1 MDMKTITPL
10 HLLVQ
15 GDSGNLRTW
24 LYDLFIKGFSTHYF
38 LATRLFLPAAST
50 RSASIPAAFSNR
62 AYPHCAGPTPVIYPS
77 TAVPKPGATRAP
89 HVLHFYLF
97 PLVRH
102 TWRAASRQTTGC
114 WHGHLA
120 LLTSPVSSFDFCL
133 LHLLCPPQS
142 FLPDCS
148 PWVNFTF
155 QLPVKRTSDFAFLP
169 GMRKNHQ
176 ASDGKFTDVGFG
188 FRAAV
193 WPLIFPLVERELQS
207 LAGICSF
214 GPAICVQGLTKDVI
228 PDSKCPSVH
237 CWFTEIF

>member
-50 RSASIPAAFSNR
+50 RSASIPASFSNR

-120 LLTSPVSSFDFCL
+120 LLTSPVSSFDSASFIFSAHHRASSLTAHLGWISHSNFLSRGHLTL
-133 LHLLCPPQS
+133 LSFLGWGRIIRLAMGSSQMLDLASGLLC
-142 FLPDCS
+142 
-148 PWVNFTF
+148 
-155 QLPVKRTSDFAFLP
+155 
-169 GMRKNHQ
+169 
-176 ASDGKFTDVGFG
+176 
-188 FRAAV
+188 
-193 WPLIFPLVERELQS
+193 
-207 LAGICSF
+207 
-214 GPAICVQGLTKDVI
+214 GP
-228 PDSKCPSVH
+228 
-237 CWFTEIF
+237 